1 MTLIHRHYCR
11 SGRWHHQLE
20 SLLPWVTEGVPL
32 AEAEVLELGSGPG
45 LSTDWLRPR
54 VGTPTTVE
62 YDRYD
67 AAALDRRLPDARV
80 VHGDAAALPFPD
92 ASFDVVVSFT
102 MLHHVPT
109 RRQQDQ
115 LLSEAR
121 RVLKPGGVFAGS
133 DSRWGPLFALA
144 HPGDTLRLVDP
155 TEFPAR
161 LRAAGFTGP
170 GVSPRRHAFRF
181 YATAPGGSDACGA
194 DVRISRL

>member
-1 MTLIHRHYCR
+1 VNLIHRHYCR
-11 SGRWHHQLE
+11 SGRWRHQLE
-20 SLLPWVTEGVPL
+20 SLLPWATEGVPL

-54 VGTPTTVE
+54 VETLTTVE
-62 YDRYD
+62 YDRND

-80 VHGDAAALPFPD
+80 VHGDATALPFPD

-144 HPGDTLRLVDP
+144 HVGDTLKVVDP

-161 LRAAGFTGP
+161 LRAAGFSDA
-170 GVSPRRHAFRF
+170 GVSQRRHAFRF
-181 YATAPGGSDACGA
+181 YATAPGSSGA
-194 DVRISRL
+194 VGVDVRITRP